1 MNMGTDLMV
10 AAGWMGFLRGTV
22 IVVFLLSCVL
32 LMGVI
37 LIQKGRGGGIGSAFG
52 GTMSASPF
60 GTKTGDVFTWITVVL
75 AGLFLLC
82 ALLLNVLVGK
92 ENATTGV
99 QETPVVAPEN
109 PATKPSPTPTAST
122 QPDKATGLAP
132 ASQSDAGATTKPAG
146 K

>member
-1 MNMGTDLMV
+1 MNTWTDL
-10 AAGWMGFLRGTV
+10 ALLASWMGFLRGSV
-22 IVVFLLSCVL
+22 IVIFLVCCVL
-32 LMGVI
+32 LMGAI

-75 AGLFLLC
+75 AGIFLSC

-92 ENATTGV
+92 ESADTGLTGQPAV
-99 QETPVVAPEN
+99 VSPEKPVLTPA
-109 PATKPSPTPTAST
+109 T
-122 QPDKATGLAP
+122 QPDKAVSP
-132 ASQSDAGATTKPAG
+132 AATTQSSAGATTKAAD